1 MGLFSRRSDAEKL
14 ASAKLD
20 PDSNATAARGLTA
33 AQIVARQCKAS
44 DAKNK
49 RRGK

>member
-1 MGLFSRRSDAEKL
+1 MGRFRKSEAEKL
-14 ASAKLD
+14 AEAKLD
-20 PDSNATAARGLTA
+20 ATRNAKAARGLTP
-33 AQIVARQCKAS
+33 AQIVARQCKAA